1 MHILIIKNYDKRI
14 LLLMMVKKKLHRY
27 FLS

>member
-14 LLLMMVKKKLHRY
+14 LLLMMMKKKLHRY